1 MLRAA
6 VLGAWELESYTEAD
20 GSGRSPVH
28 PLGEDATGLIIY
40 TNDGYMSAQLMSADR
55 PLFDE
60 SNPIGGTTRQTLDAA
75 RGYLAYSG
83 PFWVDESASVLHH
96 DVRVSLLPNW
106 LGVTQIRSAQ
116 LVDDRLTLSLRSALD
131 GVERTSTLVWR
142 RAQPNP

>member
-20 GSGRSPVH
+20 GSGRPPVH

-40 TNDGYMSAQLMSADR
+40 TDDGYMSAQLMSADR
-55 PLFDE
+55 PLFDTAD
-60 SNPIGGTTRQTLDAA
+60 PAGGTTRQTLAAA

-83 PFWVDESASVLHH
+83 PFRVDESAAVLHH

-106 LGVTQIRSAQ
+106 LGVTQIRSSK
-116 LVDDRLTLSLRSALD
+116 LDHDRLTLSLRSTRD
-131 GVERTSTLVWR
+131 GVETTSTLVWR
-142 RAQPNP
+142 RAQPSP